1 VFTLHLCIELAQ
13 EILKDPYNFDFLT
26 LREPYNEHMLE
37 EALEHNIRR
46 FLLELGTGFA
56 YVGSQMELRMP
67 GGTSYFP
74 DMVFYHTK
82 LKCYVVLELKV
93 VEFEPEFAG
102 KLNFYVS
109 AADHLLKDDNDNPSI
124 GLLVCKSKNE
134 TVVKWAFE
142 GIDRPLGVATYELDE
157 VLKKTLAEKLPSIED
172 IENAIEE

>member
-1 VFTLHLCIELAQ
+1 MTQSDKKE
-13 EILKDPYNFDFLT
+13 KD
-26 LREPYNEHMLE
+26 RETRKAESVPEK
-37 EALEHNIRR
+37 
-46 FLLELGTGFA
+46 GKK
-56 YVGSQMELRMP
+56 P
-67 GGTSYFP
+67 GRKAA
-74 DMVFYHTK
+74 DK

-142 GIDRPLGVATYELDE
+142 GIDRPLGIATYELDE

>member
-1 VFTLHLCIELAQ
+1 MCSLFFERFVLFFCLKIERFVPDSA
-13 EILKDPYNFDFLT
+13 EIWICGL
-26 LREPYNEHMLE
+26 
-37 EALEHNIRR
+37 
-46 FLLELGTGFA
+46 
-56 YVGSQMELRMP
+56 
-67 GGTSYFP
+67 YFP